1 MLLIEDIAMRT
12 NLDLITNCRDDLR
25 ITRVDFVGYYHPR
38 EIVADPELTIAR
50 KRALLARWMSDANA
64 VSGAPDIRRSPAGV
78 TTTIAHLR
86 ESLAKLDEMVEAIAL
101 AEIGQRSNGMAA

>member
-1 MLLIEDIAMRT
+1 MRT
-12 NLDLITNCRDDLR
+12 NLDLITNSHDDLQ

-86 ESLAKLDEMVEAIAL
+86 DALAKLDEMVEAIAL
-101 AEIGQRSNGMAA
+101 AEIGQRSSGMAA